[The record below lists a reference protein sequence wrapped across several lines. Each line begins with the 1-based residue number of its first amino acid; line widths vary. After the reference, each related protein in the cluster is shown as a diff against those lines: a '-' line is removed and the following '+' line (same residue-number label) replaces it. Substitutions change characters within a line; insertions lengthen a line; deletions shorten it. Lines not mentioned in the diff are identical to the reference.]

1 MKFFRV
7 FEVTF
12 DYVPRV
18 AVGGNFHDIEVGNF
32 VLGKEAKISYWQRL
46 RHGRSIEV
54 ICVQIYDPT
63 VGFGRVVPLH
73 QRVIGL
79 GMSVR
84 NSCNPAPHIVLDHQ
98 VHVRIGDEVEFG
110 VRIF

>member
-18 AVGGNFHDIEVGNF
+18 AVGGNFHDIEVGNI
-32 VLGKEAKISYWQRL
+32 VLEKEAKISYWQRL
-46 RHGRSIEV
+46 RHGRSTEV
-54 ICVQIYDPT
+54 ICVQIYDPA

-73 QRVIGL
+73 QRL
-79 GMSVR
+79 G
-84 NSCNPAPHIVLDHQ
+84 
-98 VHVRIGDEVEFG
+98 HVGAK
-110 VRIF
+110 